1 MARKINREIVV
12 VVGWGRAIL
21 LQLAHPL
28 IAAAI
33 SDGSS
38 FHGGAGSYA
47 RRAHRTIGAMLD
59 LTFGTDA
66 DAQRIVDTING
77 IHDRIH
83 GRLGAATGIFP
94 AGTPYSARDGRLL
107 VWVHTTLVDSLVL
120 TYEQL
125 VGPLTR
131 EEKDQYAAESAWL
144 ARELGAP
151 ADLVP
156 SDVAGVAA
164 FMGDM
169 HARGEICV
177 GEDARRMADA
187 LLAPGIAVA
196 APVFWTSALITVGIA
211 ARRRPAWVRVRV
223 ERASCAKVSA
233 GQDDGPRDPAAAAA
247 NRSRVAGR
255 APAVTIDVIRRRYR
269 RSPSI
274 LALTAAR
281 PSATMRI
288 SSRTLSVRMA
298 ALRESS
304 SRISYISAKLTCNL
318 VTHLAHLGSK
328 RAVISSPIWRIS
340 VRSVPVISSPIWR
353 ISVRS
358 VPVISAPV
366 WRISV
371 RRSVVARSRS
381 WRSDSMAFDV
391 SISMMLATRDRS

>member
-1 MARKINREIVV
+1 VDQRPNGVVARKINREIVV

-107 VWVHTTLVDSLVL
+107 VWVHATLVDSLVL

-125 VGPLTR
+125 VGPLTHD
-131 EEKDQYAAESAWL
+131 EKNQYAAESAWL

-151 ADLVP
+151 AEMVP
-156 SDVAGVAA
+156 SDAAGVAA

-196 APVFWTSALITVGIA
+196 APVFWTSALITVGLLPDGIRRAYGFEWNEHRARRFQQVRTMVRGTRRLLPAIAREWPA
-211 ARRRPAWVRVRV
+211 ARR
-223 ERASCAKVSA
+223 S
-233 GQDDGPRDPAAAAA
+233 
-247 NRSRVAGR
+247 
-255 APAVTIDVIRRRYR
+255 
-269 RSPSI
+269 
-274 LALTAAR
+274 
-281 PSATMRI
+281 
-288 SSRTLSVRMA
+288 
-298 ALRESS
+298 
-304 SRISYISAKLTCNL
+304 
-318 VTHLAHLGSK
+318 
-328 RAVISSPIWRIS
+328 
-340 VRSVPVISSPIWR
+340 
-353 ISVRS
+353 
-358 VPVISAPV
+358 
-366 WRISV
+366 
-371 RRSVVARSRS
+371 
-381 WRSDSMAFDV
+381 
-391 SISMMLATRDRS
+391 

>member
-1 MARKINREIVV
+1 VDDRPAGTVARKINREIVV

-94 AGTPYSARDGRLL
+94 AATPYSARDGRLL

-125 VGPLTR
+125 VGPLTG

-196 APVFWTSALITVGIA
+196 APVFWTSTLITVGLLPDDIRRGYGFDWNERRARRFQQVRTMVRGTRRLLPPICREWPA
-211 ARRRPAWVRVRV
+211 ARR
-223 ERASCAKVSA
+223 
-233 GQDDGPRDPAAAAA
+233 
-247 NRSRVAGR
+247 
-255 APAVTIDVIRRRYR
+255 
-269 RSPSI
+269 
-274 LALTAAR
+274 
-281 PSATMRI
+281 
-288 SSRTLSVRMA
+288 
-298 ALRESS
+298 
-304 SRISYISAKLTCNL
+304 
-318 VTHLAHLGSK
+318 
-328 RAVISSPIWRIS
+328 
-340 VRSVPVISSPIWR
+340 
-353 ISVRS
+353 
-358 VPVISAPV
+358 
-366 WRISV
+366 
-371 RRSVVARSRS
+371 
-381 WRSDSMAFDV
+381 
-391 SISMMLATRDRS
+391 